1 MKRNIELKGNLNT
14 YLKWPMLM
22 SILFIILNIIIFF
35 INVNIGLLMT
45 FFVIIEVII
54 SIVIYRYS
62 HGKILADLVSFGSD
76 YAQVQKQLLHE
87 LSIPY
92 SIIEKDGKL
101 LWMNQAFREIAEEK
115 GKVHKNIKTMFGEI
129 TEKIMPKKDEERE
142 VHSSFL
148 QKQYKIVIK
157 KVVLTEVSQT
167 LETLPEEEDI
177 TKAVEIYAV
186 YLFDETEM
194 LTYIRQIE
202 EEQFVSGLIYL
213 DNYEEALDSI
223 EEVRRSLLVAL
234 IDRKINKY
242 VTHFDGILKKLEK
255 DKYFVAFNQKSLLAM
270 QQERFTLLE
279 EVKTVNIGNDMA
291 VTISIGLGAHG
302 SSYTESYEFARAA
315 IDMALGRGGDQVVL
329 KDGENIT
336 YYGGKSQT
344 HEKNTRVK
352 ARVKAH
358 ALRELITNSE
368 RVIIMGHRISDVDS
382 IGAAIGVF
390 IAARTSGKK
399 AHIVISSVA
408 SSVTPLL
415 ERFRASNEYEPDMF
429 VNDEFAMDRLDDNT
443 LLVVVDTNRPSYTE
457 CPGLL
462 QYVKNIVV
470 FDHHRQGKDVIEHA
484 ILSYVE
490 PYASSTCEMIA
501 EILQYYG
508 EGVRIR
514 PLEADALY
522 SGVVVD
528 TNNFMNKTGV
538 RTFEAAAFLRRNG
551 ADVTRVRKMFREDMN
566 DYKAKAT
573 AVKDA
578 EVFRGEYAISVCPAE
593 TSESPTV
600 VGAQAANELLDIKG
614 VKASFVLTKY
624 NNTIYIS
631 ARSIDEVNVQII
643 MERLGGGGHLSIAGA
658 QMEDTTIGEV
668 IVQLKDTITSMIEQ
682 KEI

>member
-242 VTHFDGILKKLEK
+242 VTHFDGILKKLE
-255 DKYFVAFNQKSLLAM
+255 
-270 QQERFTLLE
+270 E
-279 EVKTVNIGNDMA
+279 
-291 VTISIGLGAHG
+291 
-302 SSYTESYEFARAA
+302 
-315 IDMALGRGGDQVVL
+315 
-329 KDGENIT
+329 
-336 YYGGKSQT
+336 
-344 HEKNTRVK
+344 
-352 ARVKAH
+352 
-358 ALRELITNSE
+358 
-368 RVIIMGHRISDVDS
+368 
-382 IGAAIGVF
+382 
-390 IAARTSGKK
+390 
-399 AHIVISSVA
+399 
-408 SSVTPLL
+408 
-415 ERFRASNEYEPDMF
+415 
-429 VNDEFAMDRLDDNT
+429 
-443 LLVVVDTNRPSYTE
+443 
-457 CPGLL
+457 
-462 QYVKNIVV
+462 
-470 FDHHRQGKDVIEHA
+470 
-484 ILSYVE
+484 
-490 PYASSTCEMIA
+490 
-501 EILQYYG
+501 
-508 EGVRIR
+508 
-514 PLEADALY
+514 
-522 SGVVVD
+522 
-528 TNNFMNKTGV
+528 
-538 RTFEAAAFLRRNG
+538 
-551 ADVTRVRKMFREDMN
+551 
-566 DYKAKAT
+566 
-573 AVKDA
+573 
-578 EVFRGEYAISVCPAE
+578 
-593 TSESPTV
+593 
-600 VGAQAANELLDIKG
+600 
-614 VKASFVLTKY
+614 
-624 NNTIYIS
+624 
-631 ARSIDEVNVQII
+631 
-643 MERLGGGGHLSIAGA
+643 
-658 QMEDTTIGEV
+658 
-668 IVQLKDTITSMIEQ
+668 
-682 KEI
+682 